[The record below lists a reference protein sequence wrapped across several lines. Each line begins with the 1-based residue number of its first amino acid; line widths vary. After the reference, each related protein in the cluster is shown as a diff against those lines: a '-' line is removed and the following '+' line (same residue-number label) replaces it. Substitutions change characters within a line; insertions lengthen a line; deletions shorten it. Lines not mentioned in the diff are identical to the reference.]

1 MIEKELEVKT
11 ILIKRYCDCG
21 GEMLPTGNVLCSYPP
36 RYTHTCNKCGNFDSY
51 LDRYPKVEYKEVE

>member
-1 MIEKELEVKT
+1 MIEKEIEVKT
-11 ILIKRYCDCG
+11 VLIKRYCECG

-51 LDRYPKVEYKEVE
+51 LDRY